1 MVGSFIENML
11 LDEKLFY
18 VFDTVLLF
26 LAFLLWRLRWRDYFL
41 SYKLYRTGIR
51 NREVSDPGSEQAMAS
66 LPEKF
71 VWERVQPLRL
81 SVVVP
86 GYNQAGCLEQNLPV
100 LLEQEFEHYEVIVV
114 MDESSTDDTK
124 DVLERLEKRY
134 PHLRHTFVPA
144 TARYVSRRKLAVTLG
159 VRAARSPWVLFTCAD
174 ALPASPHWLSRMS
187 AAMTDDSDFV
197 LGCAGY
203 EDDGTAAGRRA
214 RYERQVKT
222 VRDLRAAYS
231 GKAIG
236 GDVANWAV
244 RKSFFLENRGYAD
257 SLTVP
262 FGETD
267 SLLDALSRKGRTSLE
282 VHPDSLVVQALPSE
296 EILRADRI
304 CLREVQL
311 HLGRRSRM
319 YLWRDSMAALAV
331 YLFVATL
338 SAYLAARFMAVSVT
352 GVYDWPELC
361 ADAGAL
367 FAVVLSLT
375 LSFVARRRFSTAT
388 GTCRFGL
395 PAILFYSLWLPLAN
409 QAVRFRRWRSRHDF
423 VRR

>member
-1 MVGSFIENML
+1 MTGFLFESML
-11 LDEKLFY
+11 LDKWFFY
-18 VFDTVLLF
+18 ASDILLF
-26 LAFLLWRLRWRDYFL
+26 LLLFLLWRWRWRDYFL
-41 SYKLYRTGIR
+41 SCRLYRAGLR
-51 NREVSDPGSEQAMAS
+51 NTEVPDSGSGQDMVS
-66 LPEKF
+66 QPDDT
-71 VWERVQPLRL
+71 VWGQVRPLRL

-86 GYNQAGCLEQNLPV
+86 VYNQARCLERNLPV
-100 LLEQEFEHYEVIVV
+100 LLEQEFERYEVVVV

-124 DVLERLEKRY
+124 DILERLEERY

-159 VRAARSPWVLFTCAD
+159 VRAARAPWVLFTCAD
-174 ALPASPHWLSRMS
+174 ALPAGPHWLSRMS

-197 LGCAGY
+197 LGCADY
-203 EDDGTAAGRRA
+203 EDDGTSAGRRA
-214 RYERQVKT
+214 RYERQAKT

-244 RKSFFLENRGYAD
+244 RKSFFLEHRGYAD

-262 FGETD
+262 FGEAD
-267 SLLDALSRKGRTSLE
+267 SLLDALSRKGCTSFE
-282 VHPDSLVVQALPSE
+282 VHPDSLVVQALPPE

-319 YLWRDSMAALAV
+319 YLWRASMSALAV
-331 YLFVATL
+331 YLFVVTF
-338 SAYLAARFMAVSVT
+338 SAYLVARFMAVSVT
-352 GVYDWPELC
+352 GAYDWPELC

-367 FAVVLSLT
+367 LAVVLSLV
-375 LSFVARRRFSTAT
+375 LSFVARRRFSMAT

>member
-1 MVGSFIENML
+1 MTGFLFESML
-11 LDEKLFY
+11 LDKWFFY
-18 VFDTVLLF
+18 ASDILLF
-26 LAFLLWRLRWRDYFL
+26 LLLFLLWRWRWRDYFL
-41 SYKLYRTGIR
+41 SCRLYRAGLR
-51 NREVSDPGSEQAMAS
+51 NTEVPDSGSGQDMVS
-66 LPEKF
+66 QPDDT
-71 VWERVQPLRL
+71 VWGQVRPLRL

-159 VRAARSPWVLFTCAD
+159 VRSARSPWVLFTCAD

-214 RYERQVKT
+214 RYERQAKT

-282 VHPDSLVVQALPSE
+282 VHPDSLVVQALPPE

-304 CLREVQL
+304 CLCEVQL

-319 YLWRDSMAALAV
+319 YLWRESMAALAV

-338 SAYLAARFMAVSVT
+338 SAYLVARFMAVSVT
-352 GVYDWPELC
+352 GAYDWPELC

-367 FAVVLSLT
+367 FAVVLSLV
-375 LSFVARRRFSTAT
+375 LSFVARRRFSMGT

-409 QAVRFRRWRSRHDF
+409 QTVRFRRWRSRHDF

>member
-1 MVGSFIENML
+1 MIGFLFESML
-11 LDEKLFY
+11 LDKWFFY
-18 VFDTVLLF
+18 ASDILLF
-26 LAFLLWRLRWRDYFL
+26 LLLFLLWRWRWRDYFL
-41 SYKLYRTGIR
+41 SCRLYRAGLR
-51 NREVSDPGSEQAMAS
+51 NTEVPDSGSGQDMVS
-66 LPEKF
+66 QPDDT
-71 VWERVQPLRL
+71 VWGQVRPLRL

-86 GYNQAGCLEQNLPV
+86 VYNQARCLERNLPV
-100 LLEQEFEHYEVIVV
+100 LLEQEFERYEVVVV

-124 DVLERLEKRY
+124 DILERLEKRY

-174 ALPASPHWLSRMS
+174 ALPAGPHWLSRMS

-197 LGCAGY
+197 LGCADYG
-203 EDDGTAAGRRA
+203 DDGTSAGRRA
-214 RYERQVKT
+214 RYERQAKT

-244 RKSFFLENRGYAD
+244 RKSFFLEHRGYAD

-262 FGETD
+262 FGEAD

-282 VHPDSLVVQALPSE
+282 VHLDSLVVQALPPE

-304 CLREVQL
+304 CLCEVQL

-319 YLWRDSMAALAV
+319 YLWRASMAALAV
-331 YLFVATL
+331 YLFVVTF
-338 SAYLAARFMAVSVT
+338 SAYLVARFMAVSVT
-352 GVYDWPELC
+352 GAYDWPELC

-367 FAVVLSLT
+367 FAVVLSLV
-375 LSFVARRRFSTAT
+375 LSFVARRRFSMAT

-395 PAILFYSLWLPLAN
+395 PAILFYSLWLPLAD